1 MYFCRTKTPYGRFLT
16 AKNSLAFKLPLANL
30 KGVSE
35 IRNSFPLMTASRNS
49 KGRPLLTEG
58 KRTKKID
65 ARFTEEEFKVVLE
78 LEKQLGIRRTDL
90 VRMRL
95 LNNAAS
101 LVINAK
107 DLIASI
113 DSIGAEMGRAGNNI
127 NQLAHYANIL
137 KNKGLLREQVAE
149 RFNMLFESYIG
160 HQKELET
167 ALRKIIRLM
176 GR

>member
-1 MYFCRTKTPYGRFLT
+1 MYFRRTKTPYGHFLT

-35 IRNSFPLMTASRNS
+35 IRDSFPLMTASRNA
-49 KGRPLLTEG
+49 KGRPQLTEG

-65 ARFTEEEFKVVLE
+65 ARFTEAEFKLE
-78 LEKQLGIRRTDL
+78 LEKQLGVRRTDL

-95 LNNAAS
+95 LNNASS

-107 DLIASI
+107 DLISSI
-113 DSIGAEMGRAGNNI
+113 DSIAAEMGRAGNNI

-137 KNKGLLREQVAE
+137 KIKGILREQVAE
-149 RFNMLFESYIG
+149 RFNLLFENYIG
-160 HQKELET
+160 QQKELEI
-167 ALRKIIRLM
+167 ALRKIIRVM
-176 GR
+176 GK